1 MAIRLVITDL
11 DGTLLKNDHLT
22 VSPRTAAALAAI
34 KARGVR
40 LCACT
45 GRPLSL
51 MVDVVRP
58 LGFDYAIT
66 CNGAA
71 CDDLHTGQ
79 RLFAAYLSAEKAAFA
94 WDQMAHVDSM
104 VEWFVHGEILMDEH
118 NFSQWE
124 QRVRAVWHRDYLRAG
139 RATIVRDIRDF
150 FAQGAPELE
159 KLNVLNFP
167 EGSMTAPIAAMRQ
180 SGAFEISTSL
190 GYNYEIGDAQANKGT
205 GITRLCQQLGM
216 SLEEVVAF
224 GDGDNDEEM
233 LQTAGIGV
241 AMGNARERVKRFA
254 NEVTLS
260 NEEDGIAAWLEQ
272 PGLAL

>member
-1 MAIRLVITDL
+1 MAIRLMITDL

-22 VSPRTAAALAAI
+22 VSPRTAAALAAVQ
-34 KARGVR
+34 ARGVR

-51 MVDVVRP
+51 MVNVAKP

-71 CDDLHTGQ
+71 CDDLRTGR
-79 RLFAAYLSAEKAAFA
+79 RLFAAYMSAEKAAFA

-104 VEWFVHGEILMDEH
+104 VEWFVHGEILLDAH
-118 NFSQWE
+118 NFGQWE
-124 QRVRAVWHRDYLRAG
+124 QRVRAVWHKNYLRAG
-139 RATIVRDIRDF
+139 RATVVPDIHDF

-167 EGSMTAPIAAMRQ
+167 EGSMVEPIAAMRAT
-180 SGAFEISTSL
+180 GNYEISTSL
-190 GYNYEIGDAQANKGT
+190 GYNFEIGDAQANKGT
-205 GITRLCQQLGM
+205 GITRLCQQLG
-216 SLEEVVAF
+216 LGLDEVVAF

-241 AMGNARERVKRFA
+241 AMGNARDRVKGFA
-254 NEVTLS
+254 NQITLS
-260 NEEDGIAAWLEQ
+260 NEEDGVAAWLEQ
-272 PGLAL
+272 AILAQ